1 MELDPIAQPVRMP
14 SPDKD
19 LASPIISEI
28 LGASKITIHAR
39 SKYIPLGKFAMLA
52 EVNGEEAMEAFWD
65 STESVSR
72 M

>member
-1 MELDPIAQPVRMP
+1 MP
-14 SPDKD
+14 LPDRYF
-19 LASPIISEI
+19 ASPIASEI
-28 LGASKITIHAR
+28 VGTSKVTIHGR

-65 STESVSR
+65 STESVSC